1 MQGRFLGQLVPDMD
15 VCDANGD
22 KIGTIT
28 HVHRYDV
35 AMVGGG
41 RGDGQPPHEEVLEV
55 KTGFLGLGKRL
66 YIPLS
71 AVQNVSRDC
80 VFVSHSR
87 EDIED
92 LSWDE
97 EPSYLAELH

>member
-1 MQGRFLGQLVPDMD
+1 
-15 VCDANGD
+15 
-22 KIGTIT
+22 
-28 HVHRYDV
+28 
-35 AMVGGG
+35 
-41 RGDGQPPHEEVLEV
+41 VLEV

-71 AVQNVSRDC
+71 AVQNVTRDC

-87 EDIED
+87 EDVED
-92 LSWDE
+92 LGWDE